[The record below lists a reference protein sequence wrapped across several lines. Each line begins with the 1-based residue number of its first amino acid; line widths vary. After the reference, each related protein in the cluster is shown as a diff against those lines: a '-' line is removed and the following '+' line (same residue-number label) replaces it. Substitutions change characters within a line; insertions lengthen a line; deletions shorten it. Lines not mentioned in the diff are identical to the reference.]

1 MTLSTINDDVRL
13 SYDELVLIDKMAAAF
28 AKHTSPVIPLN
39 IDLWDVA
46 TIATYLKRSEHVV
59 RQRLVCRVDF
69 PPAIRLPSETGKR
82 GHALYRARDVI
93 LWVEK
98 YLEKR

>member
-46 TIATYLKRSEHVV
+46 TIATY
-59 RQRLVCRVDF
+59 
-69 PPAIRLPSETGKR
+69 
-82 GHALYRARDVI
+82 
-93 LWVEK
+93 
-98 YLEKR
+98 